1 MATDESVWLRTERE
15 RHVIIPLCQAP
26 TSPVCLFSI
35 MCSHFSDL
43 LKVYTFHFEMCQCF
57 KCGLWKTYLFLH
69 RFSNRRKQ
77 LHKFIDWADSFIE
90 SNNGIFWCLQK
101 ADEGLV
107 WSIYLSTHFNDCF
120 FFCDRRLSSN
130 RIASL
135 PERVFAALIN
145 LKRLWVK
152 LYYIVFKMTLCAKP
166 SFLIRGS
173 VRVYAVAFWHRIAYF
188 ICLLV
193 SVVLRN
199 LFLLA
204 EGKLLRKIF
213 LFIWYQL

>member
-1 MATDESVWLRTERE
+1 MSDRELRGRDTLSSLSLTSWKFIHFILKCVSASNVGFEKHISSYIVFQIDASSYICSLTELILLLNQMMEFSGAYRKQTKDLSD
-15 RHVIIPLCQAP
+15 RFISLP
-26 TSPVCLFSI
+26 TSTIV
-35 MCSHFSDL
+35 
-43 LKVYTFHFEMCQCF
+43 
-57 KCGLWKTYLFLH
+57 
-69 RFSNRRKQ
+69 
-77 LHKFIDWADSFIE
+77 
-90 SNNGIFWCLQK
+90 
-101 ADEGLV
+101 
-107 WSIYLSTHFNDCF
+107 
-120 FFCDRRLSSN
+120 FFCDRKFSSN

-145 LKRLWVK
+145 LKHLWVK

-173 VRVYAVAFWHRIAYF
+173 VRIYAVAFWHRIAYF

>member
-57 KCGLWKTYLFLH
+57 KCGLWKHISSYIVFQIDISSYILSSLTELIPLLNQMME
-69 RFSNRRKQ
+69 FSGAYRKQ
-77 LHKFIDWADSFIE
+77 TKDLSDRFIS
-90 SNNGIFWCLQK
+90 LPT
-101 ADEGLV
+101 
-107 WSIYLSTHFNDCF
+107 STIVF
-120 FFCDRRLSSN
+120 FFCDRKLSSN

-152 LYYIVFKMTLCAKP
+152 LYYIVIKMTLCAKP
-166 SFLIRGS
+166 SFW
-173 VRVYAVAFWHRIAYF
+173 YEVACVSMQWHFGTASLTSF
-188 ICLLV
+188 VC
-193 SVVLRN
+193 
-199 LFLLA
+199 
-204 EGKLLRKIF
+204 
-213 LFIWYQL
+213 

>member
-1 MATDESVWLRTERE
+1 MSDWELRGRDTLSSLSAKPLPPLSACSQSCVLISLTSWKFIHFILKCVNASNVGFEKYISSYIVFQIDVSSYISSLTELILLLNQIMEFSGAYRKQTKDLSD
-15 RHVIIPLCQAP
+15 RFISLP
-26 TSPVCLFSI
+26 TSTIV
-35 MCSHFSDL
+35 
-43 LKVYTFHFEMCQCF
+43 
-57 KCGLWKTYLFLH
+57 
-69 RFSNRRKQ
+69 
-77 LHKFIDWADSFIE
+77 
-90 SNNGIFWCLQK
+90 
-101 ADEGLV
+101 
-107 WSIYLSTHFNDCF
+107 F